1 MRPFI
6 MFALVI
12 VGMFAGNFHQG
23 FIAQAEAVRRQ
34 ELVNKPRPTQP
45 VGPEPIDVPVVKI
58 TPKVVKREGV
68 GIGVMQPGSPWDDCE
83 GYKTFAAETGAD
95 LAYVHWFQT
104 FGDSDSMSFRTEWVK
119 CAAEMGATPLISWEP
134 WARQLG
140 QQVVDPQPRYSMTAI
155 ADGKLDWYLSAWARE
170 AKATKVDIYVRFA
183 HEMDTEDRM
192 HHWYPWQGSPREFVR
207 AWRHVVDV
215 FRAEGATNVK
225 WVWAPIDPDKSF
237 SRAYYPGSGYVDAVS
252 TTVINFGE
260 LEYQDWMQWHSFESL
275 FDKKYTALSRYGK
288 PIILSETET
297 NEGKPGQKAQWITDM
312 FKAIAKGKYPKLTA
326 LIWFNVESD
335 HMYPSINWSLSSS
348 ESATQAFREGV
359 QLLKDMP
366 APKPTPSSSVHNSQP
381 N

>member
-1 MRPFI
+1 
-6 MFALVI
+6 
-12 VGMFAGNFHQG
+12 
-23 FIAQAEAVRRQ
+23 
-34 ELVNKPRPTQP
+34 
-45 VGPEPIDVPVVKI
+45 
-58 TPKVVKREGV
+58 
-68 GIGVMQPGSPWDDCE
+68 
-83 GYKTFAAETGAD
+83 
-95 LAYVHWFQT
+95 
-104 FGDSDSMSFRTEWVK
+104 
-119 CAAEMGATPLISWEP
+119 
-134 WARQLG
+134 
-140 QQVVDPQPRYSMTAI
+140 
-155 ADGKLDWYLSAWARE
+155 
-170 AKATKVDIYVRFA
+170 
-183 HEMDTEDRM
+183 M